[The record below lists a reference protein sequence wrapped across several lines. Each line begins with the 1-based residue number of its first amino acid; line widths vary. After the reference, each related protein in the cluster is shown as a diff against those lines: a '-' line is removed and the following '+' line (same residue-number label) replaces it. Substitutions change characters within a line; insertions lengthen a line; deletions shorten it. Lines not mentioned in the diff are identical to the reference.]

1 MRVASTAMSRH
12 RTDRRI
18 TAGLVIGTVAI
29 GLAIAATVAE
39 TRPAQSSHASP
50 TASAGSPTPAAS
62 KALPP
67 TGVASGATSGAAVT
81 PVDQLAGVT
90 FDSDGVLRVDGHV
103 VVNKSFA
110 LPPTFGPGDLDP
122 AVVAAFE
129 AMRTEAAASGLSLWI
144 LSGYRSHAHQA
155 ENYDRRVAQVGQEA
169 ADRGMAR
176 PGHSEHQTGL
186 AIDVNDL
193 STSFGATPTG
203 QWVAANA
210 PRFGFV
216 VRYPDGKEAVT
227 GFKYEPWHLRYLG
240 VELATE
246 LTTSGLT
253 LEEYYHLPSAY

>member
-1 MRVASTAMSRH
+1 MSRH

-18 TAGLVIGTVAI
+18 TAGLAIGIVAI
-29 GLAIAATVAE
+29 ALAIVATVAE
-39 TRPAQSSHASP
+39 IRPAQSSNAAPPASSGPVP
-50 TASAGSPTPAAS
+50 TALQE
-62 KALPP
+62 LPP
-67 TGVASGATSGAAVT
+67 IGVTSGASSGAA
-81 PVDQLAGVT
+81 PARVDQLAGVT
-90 FDSDGVLRVDGHV
+90 FDSDGVLWVDGHV

-129 AMRTEAAASGLSLWI
+129 TMRAEAASTGLSLWI
-144 LSGYRSHAHQA
+144 LSGYRSHAHQTD
-155 ENYDRRVAQVGQEA
+155 NYTQRVASVGQEI

-186 AIDVNDL
+186 AIDVNSL

-210 PRFGFV
+210 HRFGFV

-246 LTTSGLT
+246 LTASGLT
-253 LEEYYHLPSAY
+253 LEERYGLPSAY

>member
-1 MRVASTAMSRH
+1 MF
-12 RTDRRI
+12 
-18 TAGLVIGTVAI
+18 G
-29 GLAIAATVAE
+29 
-39 TRPAQSSHASP
+39 
-50 TASAGSPTPAAS
+50 
-62 KALPP
+62 
-67 TGVASGATSGAAVT
+67 
-81 PVDQLAGVT
+81 
-90 FDSDGVLRVDGHV
+90 SDGVLRIDGHV

-110 LPPTFGPGDLDP
+110 LPPTFGPGALDP
-122 AVVAAFE
+122 AVDAAFA
-129 AMRTEAAASGLSLWI
+129 AMRAEASAAGLSLWI

-155 ENYDRRVAQVGQEA
+155 DNYNQRVANVGQEV

-186 AIDVNDL
+186 AIDVNSL

-210 PRFGFV
+210 HRFGFV
-216 VRYPDGKEAVT
+216 IRYPDGKEGVT

-253 LEEYYHLPSAY
+253 LEERYGLPSAY

>member
-1 MRVASTAMSRH
+1 MSTH

-29 GLAIAATVAE
+29 ALAVVATVVQS
-39 TRPAQSSHASP
+39 RPAESSHAP
-50 TASAGSPTPAAS
+50 SATSGAPTPTAS

-67 TGVASGATSGAAVT
+67 RGIVGGAVSGADPAPTN
-81 PVDQLAGVT
+81 DLAGVT

-122 AVVAAFE
+122 ALVAAFQ
-129 AMRTEAAASGLSLWI
+129 AMQAEAAASGFSLWI
-144 LSGYRSHAHQA
+144 LSGYRSHAHQTD
-155 ENYDRRVAQVGQEA
+155 NYTQRVAEVGQET

-186 AIDVNDL
+186 AIDVNSL

-203 QWVAANA
+203 QWVAQNA
-210 PRFGFV
+210 YRFGFV

-246 LTTSGLT
+246 LTASGLT
-253 LEEYYHLPSAY
+253 LEERYGLPSAY

>member
-1 MRVASTAMSRH
+1 MSMH

-29 GLAIAATVAE
+29 ALAVVATVAQ
-39 TRPAQSSHASP
+39 TRPAESSLASP
-50 TASAGSPTPAAS
+50 TTSDAPA
-62 KALPP
+62 P
-67 TGVASGATSGAAVT
+67 TGSTSLPSRGFASGAASGAAAT
-81 PVDQLAGVT
+81 RVDDLAGVT
-90 FDSDGVLRVDGHV
+90 FDSDGVLRIDGHV

-110 LPPTFGPGDLDP
+110 LPATFGPGDLDP
-122 AVVAAFE
+122 ALVAAFQ
-129 AMRTEAAASGLSLWI
+129 AMQAEAAASGFSLWI
-144 LSGYRSHAHQA
+144 LSGYRSHAHQTD
-155 ENYDRRVAQVGQEA
+155 NYTQRVAEVGQET

-186 AIDVNDL
+186 AIDVNSL

-203 QWVAANA
+203 QWVAQNA
-210 PRFGFV
+210 YRFGFV

-246 LTTSGLT
+246 LTASGLT
-253 LEEYYHLPSAY
+253 LEEYYRLPSAY